1 MSGKLNTYGNHSLST
16 LSEKNKVRLRPGV
29 IFGSDGLEGCQHT
42 LSEIV
47 GNSRDEANAG
57 YGDKIMV
64 NRYRDHSIEVIDFGR
79 GIPIEFNEIERKYN
93 WEIVFTILYGGGKYH
108 NNQAGSSYK
117 FSVGLNG
124 LGTAATQFA
133 SEFMDVEVIRDGY
146 QYTLNFQQGE
156 NVTGT
161 PEGYRKEKNPSDPPG
176 TRIRWKPDY
185 QVFNEI
191 KIPLEYFQKV
201 LKRQA
206 IVNKGITFELYDEF
220 SGETYTYLYPRGIV
234 DYVKEHS
241 EEADLTDVKYYE
253 AETKGRDRPDKPEYH
268 VKMEVAFV
276 FNNEEPVLE
285 YFHNSSFLEHGGAP
299 DKAVKNAFIASVDQ
313 NLKDRNLY
321 KKGEKKITFA
331 DIEDSLILVSNTFST
346 ETSYENQTKKAI
358 TNGFIQ
364 QAMTAFLKEK
374 LEIYFIENAKDTK
387 VILEQVLINKRSREK
402 AEKTRID
409 IKKKL
414 NKKVDNITN
423 KPKKFVDCRSKDKDL
438 RELFIVEGDSAL
450 GSTKMGRNSD
460 FQGIMPVRGK
470 ILNCLK
476 SDYDK
481 IFKNDIIVD
490 LLKVLECGV
499 ELNTKQRDLNT
510 FDIDR
515 LNWNKIIICTDA
527 DVDGFQIRTLILTML
542 YVLTP
547 TLIEKG
553 FVYIVESPL
562 YEITDKKNTYFA
574 FDEGEKR
581 EIVKKIKG
589 KYSLQRSKGLGEN
602 EADMMWETTMNPETR
617 RLIQVTPADIR
628 QTKDAFDL
636 FLGDNLE
643 GRKEYIEAHGSKY
656 IDEVDVI

>member
-1 MSGKLNTYGNHSLST
+1 
-16 LSEKNKVRLRPGV
+16 
-29 IFGSDGLEGCQHT
+29 
-42 LSEIV
+42 
-47 GNSRDEANAG
+47 
-57 YGDKIMV
+57 
-64 NRYRDHSIEVIDFGR
+64 
-79 GIPIEFNEIERKYN
+79 
-93 WEIVFTILYGGGKYH
+93 
-108 NNQAGSSYK
+108 
-117 FSVGLNG
+117 
-124 LGTAATQFA
+124 
-133 SEFMDVEVIRDGY
+133 
-146 QYTLNFQQGE
+146 
-156 NVTGT
+156 
-161 PEGYRKEKNPSDPPG
+161 
-176 TRIRWKPDY
+176 
-185 QVFNEI
+185 
-191 KIPLEYFQKV
+191 
-201 LKRQA
+201 
-206 IVNKGITFELYDEF
+206 
-220 SGETYTYLYPRGIV
+220 
-234 DYVKEHS
+234 
-241 EEADLTDVKYYE
+241 
-253 AETKGRDRPDKPEYH
+253 
-268 VKMEVAFV
+268 
-276 FNNEEPVLE
+276 
-285 YFHNSSFLEHGGAP
+285 
-299 DKAVKNAFIASVDQ
+299 VKNAFIASVDQ